1 MFFLLFVCL
10 RAARSGLIDVLSLVC
25 LFVFMSLSVCLFVCL
40 FQIFMFFGLF
50 VSEPDGLLL
59 IL

>member
-10 RAARSGLIDVLSLVC
+10 RAGRSGLIDVLSLVC
-25 LFVFMSLSVCLFVCL
+25 LFVFMSLCLSVCL

-50 VSEPDGLLL
+50 VSEPDGHFC
-59 IL
+59 